1 MHKLLDNQVSLRY
14 SKMLKCRHY
23 SNASKCTEFE
33 EYKKCVFP
41 PLGEMDWTQVAH
53 GGGGGGGGICMGNF
67 FILKLGEI
75 YPKPFR

>member
-14 SKMLKCRHY
+14 SKMLKCRHN

-53 GGGGGGGGICMGNF
+53 GGGVEVGGF
-67 FILKLGEI
+67 VWETFLS
-75 YPKPFR
+75 